1 MVWYG
6 IVRYSHSSFSI
17 FLNIFNLVVR
27 QQIDNEYRTFSGSDP
42 VFAAFGIAA
51 FLETDRT
58 TAPMSA
64 QNMTVDNETLLRGG
78 KMTAA
83 ITPGGD
89 NRSK

>member
-1 MVWYG
+1 MVWY
-6 IVRYSHSSFSI
+6 SHRSFSI
-17 FLNIFNLVVR
+17 FLNIFNLVIR

-58 TAPMSA
+58 TAPMSV
-64 QNMTVDNETLLRGG
+64 QNMTVDNETLLCGG
-78 KMTAA
+78 KMTVA

>member
-1 MVWYG
+1 M
-6 IVRYSHSSFSI
+6 
-17 FLNIFNLVVR
+17 NIGLFPAT
-27 QQIDNEYRTFSGSDP
+27 IA
-42 VFAAFGIAA
+42 VFAALGIAA

-64 QNMTVDNETLLRGG
+64 QNMTVDNETMLRSGNT
-78 KMTAA
+78 TAA

>member
-1 MVWYG
+1 MNIG
-6 IVRYSHSSFSI
+6 L
-17 FLNIFNLVVR
+17 FLAAI
-27 QQIDNEYRTFSGSDP
+27 E

-58 TAPMSA
+58 TAPMSV